1 MLVTGK
7 RTDNVRLL
15 EALEDIGDALK
26 VIVEAIGNLKQ
37 EAPTI
42 NVEPAQVVIPK
53 SPTIVLPEQKAP
65 VVNIKVP
72 EPKRATSCRCKITR
86 DEFGRMDYFDIT
98 QP

>member
-7 RTDNVRLL
+7 RTDNARLL

-42 NVEPAQVVIPK
+42 NVEPAKVVIPK
-53 SPTIVLPEQKAP
+53 QEIVLPEQKAP

-72 EPKRATSCRCKITR
+72 EPKRATALRCKITR
-86 DEFGRMDYFDIT
+86 DEFGRMDYFDLT